1 MEEWRDIEGYE
12 GFYQVSNTGLV
23 KSLERRVD
31 YGHIKPLRRERI
43 LRPKTDKDGY
53 RGVRLQRN
61 GTSKHFRV
69 CRLVAIAFIP
79 NPNNLPFV
87 NHKDEIKSNDTF
99 TNLEWCTQQYNA
111 NYGTVKDRT
120 RRKLY
125 KKVYCGVNGKTYE
138 SESHAA
144 VDLEVSLQAISDCL
158 HGRRKN
164 KYNLKFVI

>member
-43 LRPKTDKDGY
+43 LKPKIDKDGY
-53 RGVRLQRN
+53 RHVRLQRD
-61 GTSKHFRV
+61 GISKHVRV

-87 NHKDEIKSNDTF
+87 NHKDEIKSNDTS
-99 TNLEWCTQQYNA
+99 TNLEWCTRQYNV
-111 NYGTVKDRT
+111 NYGTAKDRT

-125 KKVYCGVNGKTYE
+125 KKVYCGANGKIYE
-138 SESHAA
+138 SESQASI
-144 VDLEVSLQAISDCL
+144 DLKVSLQSISGYL
-158 HGRRKN
+158 HGRCKN

>member
-12 GFYQVSNTGLV
+12 GVYQVSNTGKV

-43 LRPKTDKDGY
+43 LKPKIDKDGY
-53 RGVRLQRN
+53 RHVRLQRD
-61 GTSKHFRV
+61 GTSKHVRV

-87 NHKDEIKSNDTF
+87 NHKDEIKSNDTS
-99 TNLEWCTQQYNA
+99 TNLEWCTRQYNV
-111 NYGTVKDRT
+111 NYGTAKDRT

-125 KKVYCGVNGKTYE
+125 KKVYCGINGKIYE

-164 KYNLKFVI
+164 KYNLKFAI